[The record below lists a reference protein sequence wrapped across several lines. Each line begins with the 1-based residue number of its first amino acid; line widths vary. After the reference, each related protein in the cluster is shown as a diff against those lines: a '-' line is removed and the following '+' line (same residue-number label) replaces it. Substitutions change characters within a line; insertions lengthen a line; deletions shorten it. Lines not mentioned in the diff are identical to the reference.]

1 LKYVIKRCMDILLST
16 SVLVLLS
23 PVLVFIAVAIRLDS
37 SGPVLFRQRR
47 MTKNGVIFVMYKF
60 RTMVENAEHMHT
72 GLFSY
77 DDDFR
82 VTRVGRFLR
91 RTSLDELPQLLNVI
105 RGEMSIVG
113 PRPPVSYELGPY
125 EDLNEEYRKRFSV
138 LPGITGL
145 AQVSGR
151 NELAWDEKIRFDN
164 LYVDLFS
171 RYGVL
176 IDLRIILMTVL
187 SVVSGRGIIES
198 RGGSCDT
205 CSDGELAA
213 TAASAVLE
221 KAREKSEP
229 KHRP

>member
-1 LKYVIKRCMDILLST
+1 MKYVIKRCFDILLST
-16 SVLVLLS
+16 SALVLLS
-23 PVLVFIAVAIRLDS
+23 PILVLIAVAIRLDS

-60 RTMVENAEHMHT
+60 RTMVENAERMHT

-82 VTRVGRFLR
+82 VTRVGGFLR

-151 NELAWDEKIRFDN
+151 NELAWDEKIKFDN
-164 LYVDLFS
+164 LYVDLLDK
-171 RYGVL
+171 YGVF
-176 IDLRIILMTVL
+176 IDLKIILMTAL
-187 SVVSGRGIIES
+187 SMVGGSGIIES
-198 RGGSCDT
+198 RGES
-205 CSDGELAA
+205 SDAHSDEELAA
-213 TAASAVLE
+213 TAASVVLE
-221 KAREKSEP
+221 RAREK
-229 KHRP
+229 K